1 MKNMYKVACAVL
13 CMGLSLTGLF
23 AAGSK
28 EAASSTPSAAA
39 PVAKTIVK
47 EAPILAAQVASGA
60 LVKLEDRLPVQKDV
74 MIADM
79 ESLGAYGDAITFTF
93 RGKDDQ
99 WTTGKITEEGLFRFT
114 SEGLLEPNVAK
125 GFSVNE
131 NSTEFI
137 IYLREGMKW
146 SDGMPFTSED
156 VHFFYHHMLKKKSF
170 GKSLW
175 DCFYSTN
182 PVTKVRTE
190 ANLEKIDDYSFKVTF
205 TDPSPSFLENLA
217 INGKWLFAPKHYY
230 VNILPEFIGE
240 EAAAKKAKEMGY
252 KDATAMGKETGYYYW
267 NVVGRPTLR
276 PWVASNSVDSDL
288 HVWKR
293 NPYFWKTDSEG
304 RQLPYVDELRYV
316 RISDPSQTTLKA
328 MAGETDIAFG
338 LDWGNIVALKQ
349 NEARSNYKLLTW
361 PTTKWAHTAAA
372 LQLNQTVENPKV
384 RALFQSKDFRQAL
397 SIAADREEMA
407 VLVAD
412 GFSVPAQSSPAKGAM
427 GYDPDWTAKWTEY
440 NPAKAKQLLEGLGM
454 VMGSDGYYNFADGT
468 DFILEILTHNDT
480 SATARAAELLTEKYF
495 KNIGIKA
502 TFGVRDRSLIDDML
516 ISNKIQAIISPVSPA
531 ETFNIA
537 LRPDTLVPVRNY
549 SAWYGTYGDWYA
561 NNGQKGLEPTGDML
575 KLIDLYREMLS
586 STNKQA
592 IDKIALQMLELHKE
606 NIWEIGY
613 LSDVP
618 LLLSVSNELANFS
631 ENEVYCDEFRGLGV
645 AHIYE
650 CYFKADKK

>member
-1 MKNMYKVACAVL
+1 MKKLYKVSFAVL
-13 CMGLSLTGLF
+13 CIVLLMTPVF

-28 EAASSTPSAAA
+28 ESSEPAVSAAA
-39 PVAKTIVK
+39 SQTK
-47 EAPILAAQVASGA
+47 EAPMLAEQVAAGT
-60 LVKLEDRLPVQKDV
+60 LPKLADRLPATEDIMV
-74 MIADM
+74 AET
-79 ESLGAYGDAITFTF
+79 ESIGAYGDAITFSF

-131 NSTEFI
+131 DSTEFTV
-137 IYLREGMKW
+137 YLREGMKW

-156 VHFFYHHMLKKKSF
+156 VLFFYYHMLKPKTF

-182 PVTKVRTE
+182 PETKVRTE
-190 ANLEKIDDYSFKVTF
+190 ATMEKIDDYSFKVSF

-217 INGKWLFAPKHYY
+217 INGKWCYAPKHYY
-230 VNILPEFIGE
+230 VEILPEFIGQ
-240 EAAAKKAKEMGY
+240 EAAEAKAKELGF
-252 KDATAMGKETGYYYW
+252 KDVAAMGKETGYYFW
-267 NVVGRPTLR
+267 NNVGRPTLR

-304 RQLPYVDELRYV
+304 KQLPYVDELRFV

-349 NEARSNYKLLTW
+349 NEERSNYSLITW

-372 LQLNQTVENPKV
+372 LQLNQTAEDPKV

-407 VLVAD
+407 ELVAD
-412 GFSVPAQSSPAKGAM
+412 GFSTPAQSSPAKGAM
-427 GYDPDWTAKWTEY
+427 GYDPEWTSKWTEY
-440 NPAKAKQLLEGLGM
+440 NPQKAKQLLEGLGL
-454 VMGSDGYYNFADGT
+454 VMGSDGYYNFADGS

-516 ISNKIQAIISPVSPA
+516 ISNKIEAIISPVSPA
-531 ETFNIA
+531 ETFNIS

-549 SAWYGTYGDWYA
+549 AAWYGTYGNWYES
-561 NNGQKGLEPTGDML
+561 NGKEGLEPTGDML

-586 STNKQA
+586 ATNKGE
-592 IDKIALQMLELHKE
+592 IDRIALEMLNLHKE

-618 LLLSVSNELANFS
+618 LLLSVNNDLANFS

-650 CYFKADKK
+650 CYFTSDL

>member
-1 MKNMYKVACAVL
+1 MKKMCKVAF
-13 CMGLSLTGLF
+13 SLLGIALTLTPVF

-28 EAASSTPSAAA
+28 ETTQGA
-39 PVAKTIVK
+39 PVSAVQAETQVVK
-47 EAPILAAQVASGA
+47 EAEMLASQVAAGTLA
-60 LVKLEDRLPVQKDV
+60 KLEDRLPVAKDRMV
-74 MIADM
+74 AEMDEI
-79 ESLGAYGDAITFTF
+79 GAYGEAITFSF

-146 SDGMPFTSED
+146 SDGVPFTSDD
-156 VHFFYHHMLKKKSF
+156 VLFFFDHMLKPKTF

-175 DCFYSTN
+175 DCFYSTD
-182 PVTKVRTE
+182 PVTKVRTV
-190 ANLEKIDDYSFKVTF
+190 AVMEKVDDYSFKVTF
-205 TDPSPSFLENLA
+205 ADPSPSFLENLA
-217 INGKWLFAPKHYY
+217 INGKWCFAPKHFYEK
-230 VNILPEFIGE
+230 ILPEFIGDDT
-240 EAAAKKAKEMGY
+240 AAAKAKELGY
-252 KDATAMGKETGYYYW
+252 KDVKAMGKETGYYYW
-267 NVVGRPTLR
+267 NVLGRPTLR
-276 PWVASNSVDSDL
+276 PWVVSNSVDSDL

-293 NPYFWKTDSEG
+293 NPYYWKTDSEG
-304 RQLPYVDELRYV
+304 KQLPYVDELRFV

-349 NEARSNYKLLTW
+349 NEERSNYTLITW
-361 PTTKWAHTAAA
+361 PTTKWAHTAAS
-372 LQLNQTVENPKV
+372 LQLNQTAEDVKV
-384 RALFQSKDFRQAL
+384 RSLFQSKDFRQAL

-407 VLVAD
+407 TLVAD
-412 GFSVPAQSSPAKGAM
+412 GFSTPAQSAPAKGAM
-427 GYDPDWTAKWTEY
+427 GYDAEWVGKWTEY
-440 NPAKAKQLLEGLGM
+440 NPEKAKQLLEGLGL
-454 VMGSDGYYNFADGT
+454 VMGSDGYYNFADGS
-468 DFILEILTHNDT
+468 DFILEILTYNDT

-516 ISNKIQAIISPVSPA
+516 ISNKIQAIISPVAPA

-549 SAWYGTYGDWYA
+549 AAWYGTYGNWYA
-561 NNGQKGLEPTGDML
+561 TNGKEGLEPTGDIR

-586 STNKQA
+586 ATNKKA
-592 IDKIALQMLELHKE
+592 IDKIALEMLELHKE

-618 LLLSVSNELANFS
+618 LLLSVNNDLANFS
-631 ENEVYCDEFRGLGV
+631 KNEVYCDEFRGLGV
-645 AHIYE
+645 AHIYT
-650 CYFKADKK
+650 CYFKSDKK